1 MNRSMARKVTIR
13 CFGVGKPLDP
23 SSVPQLSPF
32 MIMKSRLCEASAF
45 ATWAA
50 RNWFNPDTVFQL
62 ASLSKPIAPTV
73 VAALVGSGKGST

>member
-1 MNRSMARKVTIR
+1 
-13 CFGVGKPLDP
+13 
-23 SSVPQLSPF
+23 